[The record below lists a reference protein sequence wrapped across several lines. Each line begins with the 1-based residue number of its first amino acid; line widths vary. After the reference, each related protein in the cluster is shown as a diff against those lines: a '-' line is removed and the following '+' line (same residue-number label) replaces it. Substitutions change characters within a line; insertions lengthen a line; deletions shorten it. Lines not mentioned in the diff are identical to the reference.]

1 MYLDNLKELCS
12 LNGVSGDESRVRNYI
27 LDKIKPYVDS
37 TQIDSMGNVIALKK
51 GTNPDSKKIMVCA
64 HMDEVG
70 FIVSDVTDEGFVKFK
85 EVGGFDP
92 RILLTQKVVID
103 SSSGQIKGVM
113 GIKAVHLQTADERK
127 KVAPIDSMYI
137 DIGASSRVD
146 ALKFVSKGDY
156 ATFDSEYREL
166 GEGLIKAKALDDR
179 AGCALMLEL
188 VKNKYECDIYYCFT
202 TQEEVGLRGAGVVAR
217 RLSADIAIILES
229 TTAADVPFVD
239 DYLKCTVQGDG
250 PAVSIMDRASYS
262 DKNLNKFV
270 CDTADMANVK
280 YQFKKTTAGGNDAGS
295 IQIAANAVRTCVI
308 SLPCRYIH
316 SPVSTVRKNDINEMY
331 ALVNNLLKNI
341 KQFEI

>member
-1 MYLDNLKELCS
+1 MYLEYIKDLCT
-12 LNGVSGDESRVRNYI
+12 LNGVSGDESRVREYI
-27 LDKIKPYVDS
+27 TEKIQPYVDS

-51 GTNPDSKKIMVCA
+51 GTNSDNKKIMVCA

-70 FIVSDVTDEGFVKFK
+70 FIVSDITDDGFIKFK

-103 SSSGQIKGVM
+103 SQSGPIKGVM

-127 KVAPIDSMYI
+127 KVSPIESMYI
-137 DIGASSRVD
+137 DIGASSRED
-146 ALKFVSKGDY
+146 ALKYVSKGDY
-156 ATFDSEYREL
+156 ATFASEYREL
-166 GEGLIKAKALDDR
+166 GEDTIKAKAIDDR
-179 AGCALMLEL
+179 VGCALMLEL
-188 VKNKYECDIYYCFT
+188 VKNKYESDVYFCFT

-217 RLSADIAIILES
+217 KLNADVAIILES

-262 DKNLNKFV
+262 DKSLNKFV
-270 CDTADMANVK
+270 CDTADKENIK
-280 YQFKKTTAGGNDAGS
+280 YQIKQTTAGGNDAGAV
-295 IQIAANAVRTCVI
+295 QIAANAIKTCVI

-331 ALVNNLLKNI
+331 TLVNNLLKNI